1 MNKGGFGRT
10 RPSEFPQY
18 PTHQRYL
25 RVVVLGVLGCTVLTV
40 VFGLSSHATQ
50 MGGFLSQAQ
59 KNFSGN
65 SGQLPIQ
72 RGLVAHLRAQRVQHK
87 AAPIRC
93 ILNPMAEHRC
103 TTQNPCV
110 VHR

>member
-1 MNKGGFGRT
+1 
-10 RPSEFPQY
+10 
-18 PTHQRYL
+18 
-25 RVVVLGVLGCTVLTV
+25 
-40 VFGLSSHATQ
+40 
-50 MGGFLSQAQ
+50 MGGFSSQAQ
-59 KNFSGN
+59 NVSAG

-72 RGLVAHLRAQRVQHK
+72 RGLVAHLRAQQMQNK

-103 TTQNPCV
+103 TTSQPCA